1 MSIFQNEF
9 LKMDNFI
16 KCSLIFLGNK
26 IQSQLCKFEQIKF
39 KYIREIIFIHISFAI
54 KIFPNCCEITAKIP
68 DWNMVPS
75 SLILTVEKKNPG
87 YLLSSLVNGNLYQR
101 HIILLSRNVLIAKA
115 LTRLGWPMIHQYIS
129 FYQRYII
136 LTVSII
142 HR

>member
-1 MSIFQNEF
+1 
-9 LKMDNFI
+9 MDNFI

-75 SLILTVEKKNPG
+75 SLILTVEKK
-87 YLLSSLVNGNLYQR
+87 
-101 HIILLSRNVLIAKA
+101 
-115 LTRLGWPMIHQYIS
+115 TR
-129 FYQRYII
+129 I
-136 LTVSII
+136 LTQLARKWKFVSKAHNLTLSECIDCQSI
-142 HR
+142 NQTWLAYDTPVYFILSAIYNTNSQYYTSLILFCFPTQSH

>member
-75 SLILTVEKKNPG
+75 SLILTVEKKNPDT
-87 YLLSSLVNGNLYQR
+87 YLARS
-101 HIILLSRNVLIAKA
+101 
-115 LTRLGWPMIHQYIS
+115 
-129 FYQRYII
+129 
-136 LTVSII
+136 
-142 HR
+142 